1 MNTLEKKR
9 KENKLKGNFRGV
21 ALFIRVGH
29 IATHDAND
37 ADDVPNA
44 REGHDTTD
52 Y

>member
-29 IATHDAND
+29 IATHDA
-37 ADDVPNA
+37 DDVSNA
-44 REGHDTTD
+44 RVGHGNLKVGW
-52 Y
+52 